1 MKCPSCSATIGA
13 LDKICPYCGAEVP
26 TAPLSGT
33 FAPPEQVPASGLTA
47 LSICD
52 RIQEDLAALALK
64 PPTSRAR
71 SFFVGLITP
80 PTFGLAFIV
89 SKALEVFG
97 RQGES
102 PNRLV
107 LSIDENI
114 RKGKTS
120 YKNDSAVATSL
131 KKFEAELAGY
141 HVRRHSSHRAFW
153 LGFAIGVVAIVGV
166 LFAAGLSSRQSHHR
180 KSENLQSTISLVQ
193 AGELSGAVAIVA
205 RLPEDERRELAERD
219 SFARIAV
226 DILDGR
232 DKEALEL
239 SKGIPDL
246 VARAK
251 AENFIALRML
261 DRALQSAD
269 YAGALDAARW
279 VTPEEEKAKAE
290 DRVRAS
296 QATALISADK
306 MDKAKEIMANIHSES
321 TRSQLERLIES
332 KLPNPKLNGF

>member
-1 MKCPSCSATIGA
+1 LHRDVLQPNEAPQLVRLHLPCGVRKPTKTKHHQSRLNWCPFFRG
-13 LDKICPYCGAEVP
+13 
-26 TAPLSGT
+26 
-33 FAPPEQVPASGLTA
+33 
-47 LSICD
+47 
-52 RIQEDLAALALK
+52 K
-64 PPTSRAR
+64 P
-71 SFFVGLITP
+71 
-80 PTFGLAFIV
+80 
-89 SKALEVFG
+89 K
-97 RQGES
+97 
-102 PNRLV
+102 
-107 LSIDENI
+107 
-114 RKGKTS
+114 
-120 YKNDSAVATSL
+120 
-131 KKFEAELAGY
+131 
-141 HVRRHSSHRAFW
+141 
-153 LGFAIGVVAIVGV
+153 
-166 LFAAGLSSRQSHHR
+166 
-180 KSENLQSTISLVQ
+180 
-193 AGELSGAVAIVA
+193 
-205 RLPEDERRELAERD
+205 RRELAERD